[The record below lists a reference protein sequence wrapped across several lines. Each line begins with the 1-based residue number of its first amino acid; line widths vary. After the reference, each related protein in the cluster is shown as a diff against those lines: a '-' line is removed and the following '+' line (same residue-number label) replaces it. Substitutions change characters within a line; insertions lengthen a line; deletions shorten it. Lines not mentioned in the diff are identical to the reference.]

1 MAGGW
6 AVTRAALTPTR
17 PTRESLVA
25 TSARALR
32 FVRAASASAEGDGN
46 GTGARHL
53 LPCQLPPTTPVGLGL
68 GLGLVSSATATS
80 AADAGPSPAPPFLDS
95 NPNSSFPR
103 QHLPPCWIPPRRC
116 SIEAITPMERR
127 QAQLMVW
134 LLHRSKQRSCPVSD
148 MMILRVVPSE
158 PHFLWYNIGYE
169 EKGLWKW

>member
-127 QAQLMVW
+127 QAQLVNRRH
-134 LLHRSKQRSCPVSD
+134 LLPVASAASS
-148 MMILRVVPSE
+148 LSVFFSLETPQ
-158 PHFLWYNIGYE
+158 PL
-169 EKGLWKW
+169 L